1 MLLFDLWMMSE
12 DSLNNGNSSATWFRY
27 HPRSAICSTFKNV
40 SGFSEEL
47 CYDTWCY
54 KAEAL
59 NAYQNNTALCLE
71 FKQCDFCCTSLNV
84 IISLFYNIINRW
96 LKKPCC
102 KGLSDDCPVPC
113 GVNCVAAVPLLSH
126 FGQDN
131 IQNDSCC
138 VSSDFVV
145 CFLTLHHNFTPCKS
159 SSPSGC

>member
-1 MLLFDLWMMSE
+1 MVTLLLLDLGIIPALPFVPHLKTFLGLVRNFAMTHGVTRLKHWMLTKTTLLCAW
-12 DSLNNGNSSATWFRY
+12 SLNSVILL
-27 HPRSAICSTFKNV
+27 H
-40 SGFSEEL
+40 
-47 CYDTWCY
+47 
-54 KAEAL
+54 
-59 NAYQNNTALCLE
+59 
-71 FKQCDFCCTSLNV
+71 SLNI